1 MVAVTLES
9 VLEQARQL
17 QPDEQEQLLTTLE
30 RERRI
35 AHLNKKLDEWLNDES
50 GYDEEVWPQVQ
61 AALDQTREDLGMRKL
76 FDE

>member
-1 MVAVTLES
+1 MVAVTLEA

-17 QPDEQEQLLTTLE
+17 QPEEQERLLSTLE

-35 AHLNKKLDEWLNDES
+35 KHLNTMLDEWLSDES
-50 GYDEEVWPQVQ
+50 GYDEEVWPQIA
-61 AALDQTREDLGMRKL
+61 AALDQTRGELGMRKL